1 MIGAFGLVPA
11 FGATQARAG
20 EGCDNGVPVGGTA
33 CAHQGDPVQYR
44 CQPGSQPGQS
54 NWSQESCN
62 GGTCQGAACT
72 GAPPPPPNPPPGPE
86 GCDNGVPV
94 GGTACAHQGE
104 AVQYRCQPGS
114 RPGQSN
120 WSQESCNGGTCQG
133 AACTGAP
140 PPQNPPPP
148 NPPPGPEGCD
158 NGVPVGG
165 TACANQGE
173 DQQYRC
179 LAGSRP
185 GQSKWLPESCTAGR
199 RCFGASCQP
208 AAPANGCDGRPI
220 GARECKLPASDRF
233 RECIQ
238 GPQGAAWRD
247 TYCPQGQVCSGG
259 ACVASPDT
267 CAGAPLGSRKCD
279 VEGGQRRW
287 ECVKPAN
294 GAPLWQY
301 VVCLPSEE
309 CRAGSCVAKSLSCD
323 GRPVGARKC
332 DFEGDFRYFEC
343 VQAAGITSWA
353 VRACGK
359 SEDCRNGQCIT
370 RVQRCGDDLPGTRKC
385 EVAGGFRVKE
395 CRVDGGVPAW
405 NYIYCQPGDECQQGQ
420 CVPRQTTCEGAPIG
434 TRKCMVEG
442 GTQLLECR
450 RPYADTPPQWATLYC
465 GPTQTCH
472 LGACMTLGKPPGA
485 PQRHGR
491 KDGAL
496 PRPQGRPE

>member
-11 FGATQARAG
+11 FGATEARAG
-20 EGCDNGVPVGGTA
+20 
-33 CAHQGDPVQYR
+33 
-44 CQPGSQPGQS
+44 
-54 NWSQESCN
+54 
-62 GGTCQGAACT
+62 
-72 GAPPPPPNPPPGPE
+72 E

-208 AAPANGCDGRPI
+208 AAPANGCDGRAI

-496 PRPQGRPE
+496 PRPQGRAAVPLALCLVPG